1 MRPNSVLRVALG
13 SLCTVPIPISHSPAQ
28 RPKYHARGTRCRAFG
43 RGSGRASSLV
53 LFTQL
58 LLLVSLSL
66 CTNLRSS
73 LASAT
78 GCQTHNISLSDPKL
92 LGGKGIGV
100 NVAGA
105 SETEDV
111 PEWIGKRRSL
121 FRWWAGS
128 KNPKQVHIALAG
140 PNSIRVMWST
150 SRRGTPSLVEFGLT
164 SGQYTS
170 KVKGKS
176 SSYTFLTYS
185 SDQLHSAVLSGLQPQ
200 TTYYYRIAGEGP
212 ERSFVT
218 PPTDAAADVSIA
230 VVGDIGL
237 SKAARTTI
245 TRLSQQPHSLTLV
258 PGDLSYANGFQSVW
272 DRWQNLV
279 EPDAST
285 HPWMVVP
292 GNHEAEAL
300 SAISPKGF
308 EWPTF
313 LKRSALLNGG
323 AFRAYKKR
331 WQMPSAASGS
341 PSKLYY
347 SFEVGGAHI
356 IVLSCYSPFG
366 PDSKQFDWLQK
377 DLSSVDRTKTP
388 WLIASLHEPWYHSN
402 SDHQRDGQAM
412 RETLEETLYAA
423 RVDMLITGHVHAYER
438 TTRVYNGQEDPC
450 GIMHITVGSGG
461 KDLYPSFVSPRPA
474 WSAFRAASFGF
485 ALFKIDGSAAGEADW
500 VWHRNDDSPS
510 VAADSARLVSLA
522 SSSAPAE
529 CRPL

>member
-1 MRPNSVLRVALG
+1 M
-13 SLCTVPIPISHSPAQ
+13 
-28 RPKYHARGTRCRAFG
+28 
-43 RGSGRASSLV
+43 RAS
-53 LFTQL
+53 
-58 LLLVSLSL
+58 
-66 CTNLRSS
+66 
-73 LASAT
+73 
-78 GCQTHNISLSDPKL
+78 G
-92 LGGKGIGV
+92 
-100 NVAGA
+100 
-105 SETEDV
+105 SETEDDS
-111 PEWIGKRRSL
+111 ERIGKRRSL

-128 KNPKQVHIALAG
+128 KKAKQVHIALAG

-150 SRRGTPSLVEFGLT
+150 SRRGTPSLVEFGVT
-164 SGQYTS
+164 SGQYTN
-170 KVKGKS
+170 KAKGKS

-185 SDQLHSAVLSGLQPQ
+185 SDQLHSVVLSGLQPQ
-200 TTYYYRIAGEGP
+200 STYYYRIAGEGP

-272 DRWQNLV
+272 DRWQSLI

-308 EWPTF
+308 EWPAF
-313 LKRSALLNGG
+313 LKRSALLNSG

-331 WQMPSAASGS
+331 WVMPSAASGS

-347 SFEVGGAHI
+347 SFEVGGAHV

-366 PDSKQFDWLQK
+366 PDSKQFEWLQK
-377 DLSSVDRTKTP
+377 DLSAVDRTKTP
-388 WLIASLHEPWYHSN
+388 WLVVSLHEPWYHSN
-402 SDHQRDGQAM
+402 SDHQTDGQDM
-412 RETLEETLYAA
+412 RKALEETLYAA
-423 RVDMLITGHVHAYER
+423 RVDILITGHVHAYER
-438 TTRVYNGQEDPC
+438 TSRVYNGQEDPC

-461 KDLYPSFVSPRPA
+461 KDLYPSFVSPKPA
-474 WSAFRAASFGF
+474 WSAFREAAFGF

-500 VWHRNDDSPS
+500 EWQQNDDSPT

-522 SSSAPAE
+522 SASTPAE
-529 CRPL
+529 CRPA